1 MKYLPGENEI
11 QYHLA
16 RRIIAG
22 ISGHPMSGL
31 WNLVF
36 MDGNTV
42 HIESGYGVR
51 NLARC
56 FGASEGKGD
65 LQDKIRGQDVYYS
78 ADAFGVLEAFTP
90 ANEWEG
96 QELLVGEE
104 VWLPE
109 TEFPKTETQLD

>member
-16 RRIIAG
+16 RRIIG
-22 ISGHPMSGL
+22 GLSGHPMSGL
-31 WNLVF
+31 WTLIF
-36 MDGNTV
+36 MDGTQV

-51 NLARC
+51 NLADC
-56 FGASEGKGD
+56 FGATEGKGD

-90 ANEWEG
+90 ADEWEG
-96 QELLVGEE
+96 QELSVGEE

>member
-22 ISGHPMSGL
+22 IAGHPMSGL

-65 LQDKIRGQDVYYS
+65 LQDKIRNQDVYYS
-78 ADAFGVLEAFTP
+78 VDALGVLEWFLP
-90 ANEWEG
+90 ADEWEG
-96 QELLVGEE
+96 QELSVGEE
-104 VWLPE
+104 CWLPQG
-109 TEFPKTETQLD
+109 EFNVPR